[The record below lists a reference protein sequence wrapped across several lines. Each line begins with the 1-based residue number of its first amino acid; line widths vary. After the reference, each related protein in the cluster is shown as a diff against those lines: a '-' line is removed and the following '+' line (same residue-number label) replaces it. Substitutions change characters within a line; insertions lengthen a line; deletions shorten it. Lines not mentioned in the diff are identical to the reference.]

1 MLHEKGITSKI
12 QLSQVP
18 SPALMKTLHNILG
31 TAALLFGLS
40 SCAPLFNK
48 NKGNMGITS
57 EPWGTTNDG
66 KHVELF
72 TLENKNGLEARITS
86 YGGIIVSLKTPDK
99 NGTLGD
105 VVLGFDKLADYETRS
120 PYFGAITGRY
130 ANRIAKGKFTLD
142 GRKYQ
147 LPVNDGPNSLHG
159 GRVGFD
165 KKVWKVKKIY
175 HSSEVG
181 LELTRTSADG
191 EEGYP
196 GNLKCTVTYLLTND
210 DELKIEYR
218 ATTDKA
224 TVVNLTN
231 HTYFNLAGEGSGSI
245 LDHQVMIN
253 SKCFTPTD
261 NTLIPTGELRPVAGT
276 PLDFTSTHRIGERIG
291 ANYPPL
297 KQAIG
302 YDHNFVLLDSTSK
315 MSAAKVVEPKSGR
328 VLEMET
334 TEPAMQFYTG
344 NHMKKLTG
352 CKHGHTYDFRGGFC
366 LEAQHYPDS
375 PNHPQFPSTVLRP
388 GETYK
393 QTTIYKF
400 SVE

>member
-1 MLHEKGITSKI
+1 
-12 QLSQVP
+12 
-18 SPALMKTLHNILG
+18 
-31 TAALLFGLS
+31 
-40 SCAPLFNK
+40 
-48 NKGNMGITS
+48 MGITS
-57 EPWGTTNDG
+57 EPWGKTSDG

-72 TLENKNGLEARITS
+72 TLENKNGLQAKIAS
-86 YGGIIVSLKTPDK
+86 YGGIVVSLKVPDK
-99 NGTLGD
+99 KGVMGD

-120 PYFGAITGRY
+120 PYFGSITGRY
-130 ANRIAKGKFTLD
+130 ANRIAKGKFTLY
-142 GRKYQ
+142 GKEYQ
-147 LPVNDGPNSLHG
+147 LALNNGPNSLHG

-165 KKVWKVKKIY
+165 KKIWKVKKLY

-181 LELTRTSADG
+181 LELTLTSADG

-196 GNLKCTVTYLLTND
+196 GNLKCTVTYILTND
-210 DELKIEYR
+210 DELKIEYS

-231 HTYFNLAGEGSGSI
+231 HTYFNLAGESSGSV
-245 LDHQVMIN
+245 LDHQAMIY
-253 SKCFTPTD
+253 SERFTPTD
-261 NTLIPTGELRPVAGT
+261 DSLIPTGELRPVKGT
-276 PLDFTSTHRIGERIG
+276 PLDFTELHRIGDRIG
-291 ANYPPL
+291 MKYKPL
-297 KQAIG
+297 IQAIG
-302 YDHNFVLLDSTSK
+302 YDHNFIISDSSGMK
-315 MSAAKVVEPKSGR
+315 NAAKIVEPKSGR

-334 TEPAMQFYTG
+334 TEPAVQFYTG

-352 CKHGHTYDFRGGFC
+352 CKNGHTYDFRGGFC

-375 PNHPQFPSTVLRP
+375 PNHPEFPSTVLRP

>member
-1 MLHEKGITSKI
+1 MLHEKGITSRI
-12 QLSQVP
+12 QPAQVA

-31 TAALLFGLS
+31 TAALLISLS

-48 NKGNMGITS
+48 TKGNMGITS

-99 NGTLGD
+99 NGALGD
-105 VVLGFDKLADYETRS
+105 VVLGFDNLADYETRS

-142 GRKYQ
+142 GREYQ
-147 LPVNDGPNSLHG
+147 LPINDGPNSLHG

-175 HSSEVG
+175 HSSQVG

-245 LDHQVMIN
+245 LDHQAMIHAGH
-253 SKCFTPTD
+253 FTPTD
-261 NTLIPTGELRPVAGT
+261 DSLIPTGELRPVTGT
-276 PLDFTSTHRIGERIG
+276 PLDFTDFHRIGDRIG
-291 ANYPPL
+291 VKYPSL

-302 YDHNFVLLDSTSK
+302 YDHNFILADSSGMK
-315 MSAAKVVEPKSGR
+315 SAAKIFEPKSRR

-375 PNHPQFPSTVLRP
+375 PNHPQFPSTMLRP
-388 GETYK
+388 GETYT

>member
-400 SVE
+400 SAE

>member
-1 MLHEKGITSKI
+1 
-12 QLSQVP
+12 
-18 SPALMKTLHNILG
+18 
-31 TAALLFGLS
+31 
-40 SCAPLFNK
+40 
-48 NKGNMGITS
+48 MGITS
-57 EPWGTTNDG
+57 EPWGTTNNR

-72 TLENKNGLEARITS
+72 TLENKNGLEAKITS

-99 NGTLGD
+99 NGVMGD
-105 VVLGFDKLADYETRS
+105 VVLGFDNLADYETRS

-130 ANRIAKGKFTLD
+130 ANRIANGKFTLD
-142 GRKYQ
+142 GKEYR
-147 LPVNDGPNSLHG
+147 LALNDGPNSLHG
-159 GRVGFD
+159 GHVGFD
-165 KKVWKVKKIY
+165 KQVWKVKKIY
-175 HSSEVG
+175 HSNEVG

-196 GNLKCTVTYLLTND
+196 GTLKCMVTYFLTND

-231 HTYFNLAGEGSGSI
+231 HTYFNLAGEGSGTI
-245 LDHQVMIN
+245 LDHQAMIH
-253 SKCFTPTD
+253 SKHFTPTD
-261 NTLIPTGELRPVAGT
+261 DSLIPTGELRPVADT
-276 PLDFTSTHRIGERIG
+276 PLDFTELHRIGDRIG
-291 ANYPPL
+291 LNYPPL

-302 YDHNFVLLDSTSK
+302 YDHNFILTDSAGMK
-315 MSAAKVVEPKSGR
+315 CAAKVFEPKSGR
-328 VLEMET
+328 ALEMET

-344 NHMKKLTG
+344 NQMKRLTG
-352 CKHGHTYDFRGGFC
+352 CKHGHTYDFRSGFC
-366 LEAQHYPDS
+366 LEAQHSPDS

-388 GETYK
+388 GEIYT